1 MLTLGIGVA
10 AALLWGVHDLCVR
23 RLSREVDVPAAMLV
37 VLLVGAACLLPLILL
52 SGDVGVPAGR
62 GLALT
67 VLAGALFATATGC
80 LWRAFGSGPVRVV
93 APITAAYPVASLSLA
108 VVAGEPVGALAW
120 AAVAVVVAGVAI
132 VASSEGERDEAYSLR
147 AAVAWSVA
155 TAVAFALTFALGQRI
170 MAEQAAVPTLL
181 VTRLAAAGVVVA
193 VMLATG
199 GPRWPGRGALPM
211 LAAMGALDAGALGLV
226 LWAGR
231 FDDASYATVTASLFG
246 VVTILL
252 AATFLGERLLARQW
266 LGVGVAFAAI
276 AALGATVE

>member
-1 MLTLGIGVA
+1 MLTLGIGIA

-23 RLSREVDVPAAMLV
+23 RLSREVDVPAGMLV
-37 VLLVGAACLLPLILL
+37 VLLVGAACLVPPTLL
-52 SGDVGVPAGR
+52 AGDAASLGGR

-67 VLAGALFATATGC
+67 ALAGVLFATATGC

-93 APITAAYPVASLSLA
+93 APITAAYPVVSLGLA
-108 VVAGEPVGALAW
+108 VAGGEPVDAFAW
-120 AAVAVVVAGVAI
+120 AAVAAVIAGVAI
-132 VASSEGERDEAYSLR
+132 VAAGEGERDERYSLR

-155 TAVAFALTFALGQRI
+155 TAVAFAVTFALGQAI
-170 MAEQAAVPTLL
+170 VADQAAMPTLL
-181 VTRLAAAGVVVA
+181 VTRLAAAGAVLAFMLVA
-193 VMLATG
+193 G
-199 GPRWPGRGALPM
+199 GPRLPARGALPM
-211 LAAMGALDAGALGLV
+211 LAAMGALDAAALGLV

-266 LGVGVAFAAI
+266 LGVGVVFAAI
-276 AALGATVE
+276 AALGTTVE

>member
-1 MLTLGIGVA
+1 MLTLGIGIA

-23 RLSREVDVPAAMLV
+23 RLSREVDVPAGMLV
-37 VLLVGAACLLPLILL
+37 VLLVGAACL
-52 SGDVGVPAGR
+52 VPATLLTGDAASLGGR

-67 VLAGALFATATGC
+67 ALAGVLFATATGC

-93 APITAAYPVASLSLA
+93 APITAAYPVASLGLA
-108 VVAGEPVGALAW
+108 AAGGEPVDAFAW
-120 AAVAVVVAGVAI
+120 AAVAVVIAGVAI
-132 VASSEGERDEAYSLR
+132 VAAGEGERDEPYSLR

-155 TAVAFALTFALGQRI
+155 TAVAFAVTFALGQAI
-170 MAEQAAVPTLL
+170 VAGQAAMPTLL
-181 VTRLAAAGVVVA
+181 VTRLAAAGAVVA
-193 VMLATG
+193 FMLATG
-199 GPRWPGRGALPM
+199 GPRMPERGALPM

-266 LGVGVAFAAI
+266 LGVGIAFAAI
-276 AALGATVE
+276 AALGVTVE